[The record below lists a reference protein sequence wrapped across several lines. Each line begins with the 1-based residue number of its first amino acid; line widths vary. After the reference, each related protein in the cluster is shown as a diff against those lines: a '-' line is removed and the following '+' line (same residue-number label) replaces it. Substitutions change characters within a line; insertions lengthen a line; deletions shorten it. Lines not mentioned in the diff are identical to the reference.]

1 MSCASTTRSAAP
13 SSSEIFSI
21 ELACSPD
28 TGDDRQERWLDMG
41 NKTMRFE
48 MEQDTSYSK
57 RSDADDG
64 G

>member
-1 MSCASTTRSAAP
+1 
-13 SSSEIFSI
+13 
-21 ELACSPD
+21 
-28 TGDDRQERWLDMG
+28 MG